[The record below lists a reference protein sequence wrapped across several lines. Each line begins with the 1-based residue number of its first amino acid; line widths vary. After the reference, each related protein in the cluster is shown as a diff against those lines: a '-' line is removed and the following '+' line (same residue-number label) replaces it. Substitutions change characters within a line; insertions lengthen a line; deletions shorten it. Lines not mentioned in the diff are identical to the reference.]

1 MLNRNNLL
9 RALCLLALCVLLVAC
24 AGPLDRKLVTGQGSD
39 AYFASLNPAF
49 AQMSEHEQ
57 KAFNWAVSDI
67 DQDQLHARYPQATP
81 RQIIRGE
88 VAAVLEK
95 YPARIAELAPRA
107 AAAEAMR
114 ARLMRITVPE
124 VRLKLEKDFFG
135 LMPVVHM
142 VIDNGSD
149 LSLSK
154 MDWDLQLHVDGGET
168 PVASYWATTNF
179 EQEGGLKPGQR
190 ISKRVRIGGVS
201 GDGAWT
207 TLEVRNASERMVQ
220 VYHRFEGARD
230 FGNRQVLGEDP
241 KAEIERLTAV
251 IAAANSYKDI

>member
-1 MLNRNNLL
+1 M
-9 RALCLLALCVLLVAC
+9 
-24 AGPLDRKLVTGQGSD
+24 
-39 AYFASLNPAF
+39 
-49 AQMSEHEQ
+49 
-57 KAFNWAVSDI
+57 
-67 DQDQLHARYPQATP
+67 
-81 RQIIRGE
+81 
-88 VAAVLEK
+88 AAVLEK

-154 MDWDLQLHVDGGET
+154 MDWNLQLHVDGGET

-220 VYHRFEGARD
+220 VYHRFGGARTSAT
-230 FGNRQVLGEDP
+230 GRSSAKTPRPRSNG
-241 KAEIERLTAV
+241 
-251 IAAANSYKDI
+251 